1 MLNTRP
7 LRSGSPSASSV
18 SYTTAKRS
26 SLRRER
32 WKSMLPEKISAT
44 CMATASG
51 MLAASVAANNELR
64 ITPPAR
70 RVPLVRGAVSIRETK
85 PSPLRSTTSRRKV
98 PLSSGAQRA
107 VRRTRLWSSVVSAE
121 TRRPARPSKFW
132 RTVLS
137 ERKNA
142 AAAGSATP
150 MRCSS
155 DSAVSLLRVCSD
167 RYSEK
172 PGASSASRE
181 RFSAR
186 DSTG

>member
-1 MLNTRP
+1 
-7 LRSGSPSASSV
+7 
-18 SYTTAKRS
+18 
-26 SLRRER
+26 
-32 WKSMLPEKISAT
+32 MLPEKISAT

-70 RVPLVRGAVSIRETK
+70 RVPLVRGAVSMREAK

-137 ERKNA
+137 ARKNA
-142 AAAGSATP
+142 AAGWIGNAHALQQRFSGVTAAGLLQTGTA
-150 MRCSS
+150 R
-155 DSAVSLLRVCSD
+155 SLVLPV
-167 RYSEK
+167 
-172 PGASSASRE
+172 PSRE
-181 RFSAR
+181 RFSAS